1 MIDELTN
8 MMVVGTGWVAILMP
22 VLLIWIIFYYATKND
37 KEKYKAMI
45 EVAKNLDEAADVEAL
60 LESFQEKKKPI
71 DYRRT
76 GVITMFVGLGLFFFG
91 LVNIKILIGVGL
103 LVICIGFGSIVA
115 GYIYPN
121 ESEEI
126 NKAVEEF
133 EKKQALILGKHH
145 KKLFNSLEE
154 LRKKF
159 GLTQQELSES
169 AEVSRKSINAIE
181 NGIYVPSTVLA
192 LKIAETLNCKV
203 EDLFQLPKN

>member
-1 MIDELTN
+1 MISLRYIKYKKINMIDELTH
-8 MMVVGTGWVAILMP
+8 MMAVGTGWVAILMP

-37 KEKYKAMI
+37 KEKYMAMI

-133 EKKQALILGKHH
+133 EKK
-145 KKLFNSLEE
+145 
-154 LRKKF
+154 
-159 GLTQQELSES
+159 
-169 AEVSRKSINAIE
+169 
-181 NGIYVPSTVLA
+181 
-192 LKIAETLNCKV
+192 
-203 EDLFQLPKN
+203 